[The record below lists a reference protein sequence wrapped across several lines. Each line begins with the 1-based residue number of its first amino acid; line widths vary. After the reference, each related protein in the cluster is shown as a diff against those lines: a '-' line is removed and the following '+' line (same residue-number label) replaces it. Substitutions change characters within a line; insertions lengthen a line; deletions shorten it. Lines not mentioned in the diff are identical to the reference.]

1 MGDLKKNGDVNK
13 EQDIGLPSSD
23 PKPEEKKEK
32 GEGTGME
39 ANTEGAETFE
49 DFDKE
54 KEKVGEWWLQKG
66 VEEEVEEEPEE
77 EEDYGE
83 EAEGERGEDKDDL
96 IYSLREE
103 EEEDELDVALK
114 NAMDAMGDVSA
125 EELLELSE
133 TALREMVREVE
144 PEETEEIE
152 GEKSE

>member
-1 MGDLKKNGDVNK
+1 MGDLKKNGDVSK

-23 PKPEEKKEK
+23 PKPEEEKEEEE

-77 EEDYGE
+77 EEEEYEE
-83 EAEGERGEDKDDL
+83 EAEGESREDKDDL

-114 NAMDAMGDVSA
+114 NAMDEMGDVSA

-133 TALREMVREVE
+133 TALREMVQEIE
-144 PEETEEIE
+144 PEEIE

>member
-1 MGDLKKNGDVNK
+1 MEDLKKNGDVSK

-23 PKPEEKKEK
+23 PEEKKEKEK

-77 EEDYGE
+77 EEDYEE
-83 EAEGERGEDKDDL
+83 EAEGESGEDKDDL

-103 EEEDELDVALK
+103 DEEDELDVALK

-133 TALREMVREVE
+133 TALREMVREGE
-144 PEETEEIE
+144 TEETEEME

>member
-1 MGDLKKNGDVNK
+1 MEDLKKNGDVSK
-13 EQDIGLPSSD
+13 EQDIGLPSSE
-23 PKPEEKKEK
+23 PKEKKEE

-77 EEDYGE
+77 EAEDWE
-83 EAEGERGEDKDDL
+83 EEEEKESGEDKDDL

-114 NAMDAMGDVSA
+114 NAMDEMGDVSA

-133 TALREMVREVE
+133 TALREMVREE
-144 PEETEEIE
+144 EIEETEEIE

>member
-1 MGDLKKNGDVNK
+1 MEDLKKNGDVSK
-13 EQDIGLPSSD
+13 E
-23 PKPEEKKEK
+23 E

-77 EEDYGE
+77 EEEEYGE
-83 EAEGERGEDKDDL
+83 EAEGESGEDKDDL

-114 NAMDAMGDVSA
+114 NAMDEMGDVSA

-133 TALREMVREVE
+133 TALREMVRE
-144 PEETEEIE
+144 EETEEME

>member
-1 MGDLKKNGDVNK
+1 MEDLKKNGDVSK
-13 EQDIGLPSSD
+13 E
-23 PKPEEKKEK
+23 E

-77 EEDYGE
+77 EEEYEE
-83 EAEGERGEDKDDL
+83 EAEEESGEDKDDL

-114 NAMDAMGDVSA
+114 NAMDEMGDVSA

-133 TALREMVREVE
+133 TALREMVRE
-144 PEETEEIE
+144 EETEEME
-152 GEKSE
+152 GEKGE